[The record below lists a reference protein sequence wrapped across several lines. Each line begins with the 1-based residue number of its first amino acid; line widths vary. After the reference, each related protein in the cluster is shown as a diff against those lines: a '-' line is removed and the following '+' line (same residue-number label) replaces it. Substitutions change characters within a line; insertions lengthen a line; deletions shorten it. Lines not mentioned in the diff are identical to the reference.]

1 MPCTVVL
8 YSFTAASWQFAQ
20 LTGFNVSACG
30 ILSAATSVW
39 QSVHL
44 RLNSPC
50 TDVVNF
56 GPSTAIDLPAVPL
69 ASAAAWHARQV
80 SLTFG
85 AAAGV
90 AAGFAFADAASPMH
104 TRAQRVRSMV
114 AVVMRIPCG
123 FGCFAGA
130 EGPARFFSPPE
141 RIVASTTAGGVDGD
155 QARTE
160 GDD

>member
-20 LTGFNVSACG
+20 LTGFNFSACG
-30 ILSAATSVW
+30 ILSAVTSVW

-56 GPSTAIDLPAVPL
+56 GPSTAIDLPPVPL

-85 AAAGV
+85 ADAG
-90 AAGFAFADAASPMH
+90 AGAGFAHGDDAKPMH
-104 TRAQRVRSMV
+104 
-114 AVVMRIPCG
+114 RI
-123 FGCFAGA
+123 
-130 EGPARFFSPPE
+130 
-141 RIVASTTAGGVDGD
+141 
-155 QARTE
+155 
-160 GDD
+160 